1 MKTKHQ
7 SNNRSSLGILIGAA
21 FIMATAAVGPG
32 FLTQTSH
39 YTDVLKGSFGFVI
52 IVVCLLAMIVQ
63 LNTWRLVCASG
74 LHGQEI
80 AGRIHPILGHILSAA
95 IGFGGIIFT
104 IGNIGGGALG
114 FNALTGG
121 PSFIGG
127 IITGAIAIMIFLLK
141 NAMTAMD
148 NVSKLIGLATIILIF
163 VIILIIDPP
172 VGTALK
178 DTFMPSAALPSMFI
192 GIHTILGGTVGGY
205 TSFSG
210 AHRLLDAGMSGSKF
224 IKRVTQSS
232 ILGILLIT
240 LVRVLLFL
248 AVFGVVCYSSSAIL
262 DSANP
267 AADAFQLALGKIGY
281 RIFGLILFSV
291 SLMPS
296 IACPYTTVS
305 FLTSIHPLIKSNQK
319 RITVGFIIACT
330 IISCIIGR
338 PAYLLL
344 LAGVVNGFIIPLI
357 LVICLIASRRK
368 DIVGEEYHHPKW
380 LFICTIIT
388 AIITAFLAIMAVL

>member
-1 MKTKHQ
+1 MKPQ
-7 SNNRSSLGILIGAA
+7 NSSNSKSSFGILIGAA

-39 YTDVLKGSFGFVI
+39 YTDILKGSFGFVI
-52 IVVCLLAMIVQ
+52 LAVCLLALIVQ

-80 AGRIHPILGHILSAA
+80 AGKIHPALGHLLSVV
-95 IGFGGIIFT
+95 IGFGGVIFT

-121 PSFIGG
+121 PSVIGG
-127 IITGAIAIMIFLLK
+127 IITGAIAVAIFLLK
-141 NAMTAMD
+141 NAMLAMD
-148 NVSKLIGLATIILIF
+148 NISKLIGLATIILIF
-163 VIILIIDPP
+163 LIILIIDPP

-178 DTFMPSAALPSMFI
+178 DTIMPSAALPSMCI

-210 AHRLLDAGMSGSKF
+210 AHRLLDAGMSGNNF

-248 AVFGVVCYSSSAIL
+248 AVFGVVYASSAAVL
-262 DSANP
+262 DASNP
-267 AADAFQLALGKIGY
+267 AADAFHLALGKTGY

-291 SLMPS
+291 SIMPS
-296 IACPYTTVS
+296 IACPYTAVS
-305 FLTSIHPLIKSNQK
+305 FLTSLHPLLKENQK
-319 RITVGFIIACT
+319 KITVGFIIACT

-344 LAGVVNGFIIPLI
+344 LAGVVNGFIIPFI
-357 LVICLIASRRK
+357 LVICLIASKRK
-368 DIVGEEYHHPKW
+368 DIVGEDYHHPTW
-380 LFICTIIT
+380 LFVCTIIT
-388 AIITAFLAIMAVL
+388 AIITASLAIMAVL